1 MLVIGSS
8 LKVGNLSKL
17 VFVEDPNA
25 RVSASRS
32 AGEGA
37 NARME
42 SVERNESMNEPPF
55 VEADDTGG
63 GSGRAVD
70 EPLR

>member
-1 MLVIGSS
+1 MLVIGNS

-55 VEADDTGG
+55 VEDAGG
-63 GSGRAVD
+63 GRGRALE